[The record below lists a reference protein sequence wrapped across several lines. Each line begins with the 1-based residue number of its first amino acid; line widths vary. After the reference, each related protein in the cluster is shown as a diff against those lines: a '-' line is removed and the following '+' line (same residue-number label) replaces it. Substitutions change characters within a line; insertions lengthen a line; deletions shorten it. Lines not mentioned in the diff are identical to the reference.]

1 MITETMT
8 LETIAEMIGKGQ
20 CEEAL
25 AAMDQTPET
34 EDNRNEVAFLR
45 GYVLERQHDLEQA
58 FAVYTSVLE
67 EEPDHSEACFRA
79 ARIAD
84 RMGDDEMAIDL
95 YKQCVA
101 SSPSHVNA
109 LVNLSVL
116 CEDHGILEDAEDYL
130 RTVLEDHPNHRR
142 AQHFLK
148 SVASSYTMMY
158 DEHTQQEWER
168 RSAVL
173 DMPISDFELSVRSRN
188 CLRQMNIRSLGDLL
202 RTTEPELLS
211 YKNFGETS
219 LNEIKA
225 MLSQKN
231 LRLGQELQPA
241 EQPVCATPVGLPEGQ
256 HAHANLLVAEL
267 ELSVRSRKA
276 IQRLGIGT
284 IGELA
289 QQSEVELMT
298 IKNFGQTSLN
308 EIKRQLTRFG
318 LSLRQPGGAASQNQP
333 DLEALAMQSPL
344 E

>member
-1 MITETMT
+1 MTTETMT
-8 LETIAEMIGKGQ
+8 LETIAEMIGAGQ
-20 CEEAL
+20 CEDAL
-25 AAMDQTPET
+25 AALDQTPET
-34 EDNRNEVAFLR
+34 ADNRNDMAFLR

-67 EEPDHSEACFRA
+67 QEPDHSEACFRA

-84 RMGDDEMAIDL
+84 RMGDDETAIGL
-95 YKQCVA
+95 YKQCVT
-101 SSPSHVNA
+101 SSPAHVNA
-109 LVNLSVL
+109 LVNLAVL
-116 CEDHGILEDAEDYL
+116 CEDHGMLEEAEDYL

-142 AQHFLK
+142 AQHFQK

-188 CLRQMNIRSLGDLL
+188 CLRQMNIRTLGDLL

-241 EQPVCATPVGLPEGQ
+241 EQPVCATSVSLSEGQ
-256 HAHANLLVAEL
+256 PSHANLLVAEL

-276 IQRLGIGT
+276 IQRLGITT

-289 QQSEVELMT
+289 QQSEAELMT

-308 EIKRQLTRFG
+308 EIKRQLARFG
-318 LSLRQPGGAASQNQP
+318 LSLRQLGGMASPHPPQP
-333 DLEALAMQSPL
+333 NVSAMQSSPD
-344 E
+344 